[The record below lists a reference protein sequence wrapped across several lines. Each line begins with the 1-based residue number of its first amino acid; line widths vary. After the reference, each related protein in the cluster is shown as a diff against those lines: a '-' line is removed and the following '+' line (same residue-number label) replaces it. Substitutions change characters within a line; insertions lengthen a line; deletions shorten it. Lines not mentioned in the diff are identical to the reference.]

1 MIARLKGT
9 LVVKDKDH
17 IIIDVGGV
25 GYKTFLSLSC
35 HERLPAL
42 GQTIVLLIH
51 THVREGEISLYGF
64 LEPSEKELFEKLITV
79 SGIGPKL
86 ALTILSGIA
95 PDELAA
101 SLYKEDLVRL
111 TAISGIGRKTAE
123 RMIVDLKDKL
133 VGFMA
138 THHSSKMEPDGS
150 KRRIYDDLL
159 SALTNLGYTRQ
170 IAERTISQLTLK
182 EGLPIETALKEA
194 LKLLA

>member
-1 MIARLKGT
+1 MIARLKGI
-9 LVVKDKDH
+9 LVAKDKDH
-17 IIIDVGGV
+17 VILDVGGV

-35 HERLPAL
+35 HEHLPPL
-42 GQTIVLLIH
+42 GQTVLLLIH

-64 LEPSEKELFEKLITV
+64 LESSEKELFEKLITV

-101 SLYKEDLVRL
+101 SLYKEDLIRL

-138 THHSSKMEPDGS
+138 THRPSKMEPDG
-150 KRRIYDDLL
+150 KRKIYDDLF
-159 SALTNLGYTRQ
+159 SALTNLGYSRPM
-170 IAERTISQLTLK
+170 AEKTLSQLHLK
-182 EGLPIETALKEA
+182 EGTAIEAALKEA